1 LDAALNGQE
10 ALMTFIRVQYDGYNR
25 HFKLLDKPAG
35 SVLEDGETYLI
46 VNFSSSDFE
55 LETSDIGEANLP
67 HA

>member
-1 LDAALNGQE
+1 
-10 ALMTFIRVQYDGYNR
+10 MTFIRVQYDGYNR

-55 LETSDIGEANLP
+55 LETSDIGETNLP